1 MKICST
7 CEGNSIH
14 SSFMYVY
21 SQVLHILTGT
31 EDMGPQFLICQVDL
45 FEDDRK
51 MTPSADCSFLY
62 VCCLM
67 VGTYCNWGLTV
78 YNKQCQPL
86 GHNNRPL
93 WNPENYTLALSSIIR
108 FSTAPAYIAQQSEGN
123 IFTRRNYL
131 CARPEEGTNIN
142 LKSIWAI
149 TGTKE
154 LGPIKFCQGQQSM
167 DKGKINSRFL
177 LVSQSYIQNF
187 SEI

>member
-1 MKICST
+1 MS
-7 CEGNSIH
+7 
-14 SSFMYVY
+14 
-21 SQVLHILTGT
+21 
-31 EDMGPQFLICQVDL
+31 PQFLTCICQVDL

-51 MTPSADCSFLY
+51 VTPSAGCSFLY
-62 VCCLM
+62 VCFLM

-86 GHNNRPL
+86 EHGFQLH
-93 WNPENYTLALSSIIR
+93 LS
-108 FSTAPAYIAQQSEGN
+108 TIAQQSEGN
-123 IFTRRNYL
+123 IFTKRNYL

-142 LKSIWAI
+142 LKFVWAI

-167 DKGKINSRFL
+167 DNCKINSRCL
-177 LVSQSYIQNF
+177 LVFQSYIQNF